1 MRILSSLL
9 LLFFFHQSHLILTEL
24 RSMNRNLSLVRIP
37 ESTKRKI
44 LNTTKPDSIIL
55 LLTDFR
61 MQIIDESM

>member
-1 MRILSSLL
+1 
-9 LLFFFHQSHLILTEL
+9 
-24 RSMNRNLSLVRIP
+24 MNRNLSLVRIP